1 MTADITEQLELE
13 TGRRNEGVISSAM
26 TFASKC
32 AYALGTFIAGTMLA
46 LIAFPTETDVGEVPA
61 ATIFELGLVYGPLV
75 LVMWLGAC
83 YGINGYSISRARY
96 SKTVS
101 RLKEM

>member
-13 TGRRNEGVISSAM
+13 TGRRNEGVISSTM

-32 AYALGTFIAGTMLA
+32 AYALGTMIAGTLLA
-46 LIAFPTETDVGEVPA
+46 LIVFPTETDVGEVPA

-83 YGINGYSISRARY
+83 YAINRYSMSRARY